1 MDFRGKK
8 EHVEYGAV
16 NEWYVKEL
24 CTFSMYEQDPAEVED
39 LSDGAGMSSED
50 TERSV
55 STSLSRTLNIG
66 ESC

>member
-1 MDFRGKK
+1 
-8 EHVEYGAV
+8 
-16 NEWYVKEL
+16 
-24 CTFSMYEQDPAEVED
+24 MYEQDPAEVED